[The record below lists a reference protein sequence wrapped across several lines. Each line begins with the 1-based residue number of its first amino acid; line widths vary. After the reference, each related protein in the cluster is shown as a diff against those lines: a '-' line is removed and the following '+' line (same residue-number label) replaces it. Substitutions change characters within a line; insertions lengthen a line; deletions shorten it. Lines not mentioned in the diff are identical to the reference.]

1 MENQNKKCEPTGTFF
16 NWLKIQKPTG
26 TFFNGLKNER
36 KNKMSKVVK
45 FITLGCKVN
54 QYETNAMAQKFL
66 EKGYQ
71 IIEEETPENEEI
83 KPDICIINTCTVT
96 NMSDR
101 KSRQMLR
108 RMKEKNPNTIV
119 VAVGCYAQV
128 AKEELAKISEIDLV
142 LGNNEKVEIVRHIEE
157 YINNHIDNVELEDVM
172 YSKEFSD
179 FGNVT
184 YTEKTRAVIKIQ
196 DGCDRFCSYCI
207 IPYARGRVR
216 SRKPESIVSEI
227 TQIASNGIK
236 EVVIT
241 GIHIASYGK
250 DFSMSKD
257 PELQNY
263 KLIDLLEE
271 INSINGIQRIRLGS
285 IEPLLITEE
294 FVERLKKL
302 EKICH
307 HFHLSLQS
315 GCDETLKRMNRR
327 YTTEQFKEIV
337 RLLRNAYDDVNLTT
351 DVIVGF
357 PGETDEEFS
366 KTYKFL
372 EEIKF
377 YKMHI
382 FKYSPRKGTKAAVMP
397 NQISGDIKE
406 ERSRK
411 LIELSDKNEIEYN
424 ESYIGKNVEVLFE
437 EEKDGI
443 FKGHTQNYI
452 MVYCE
457 LNKNLENQVISVRC
471 EKAEQEHILGN
482 FIVQQ

>member
-1 MENQNKKCEPTGTFF
+1 
-16 NWLKIQKPTG
+16 
-26 TFFNGLKNER
+26 
-36 KNKMSKVVK
+36 MSKVVR

-66 EKGYQ
+66 ERGYQ
-71 IIEEETPENEEI
+71 IIEEITPKNEDI

-108 RMKEKNPNTIV
+108 RMKEKNPATIV

-128 AKEELAKISEIDLV
+128 AKEELAKIPEIDLV
-142 LGNNEKVEIVRHIEE
+142 LGNNEKVEIVRHVEE
-157 YINNHIDNVELEDVM
+157 YLNNHIDNVELDDVM

-179 FGNVT
+179 FGDVT

-216 SRKPESIVSEI
+216 SRKPESIISEI
-227 TQIASNGIK
+227 TQIASKGIK

-250 DFSMSKD
+250 DFAMSKD
-257 PELQNY
+257 DKLKNY
-263 KLIDLLEE
+263 RLIDLLEE
-271 INSINGIQRIRLGS
+271 INQIQGIQRIRLGS

-327 YTTEQFKEIV
+327 YTTEQFKVIV
-337 RLLRNAYDDVNLTT
+337 NLLRDAYEDVNLTT
-351 DVIVGF
+351 DIIVGF

-366 KTYKFL
+366 KTYQFL
-372 EEIKF
+372 DEIKF
-377 YKMHI
+377 YKMHV

-424 ESYIGKNVEVLFE
+424 KSYIGKNVEVLFE
-437 EEKDGI
+437 EEKNGMY
-443 FKGHTQNYI
+443 KGHTQNYI
-452 MVYCE
+452 MVYCKSE
-457 LNKNLENQVISVRC
+457 KNLDNKIVDVVCEN
-471 EKAEQEHILGN
+471 AEQEHIVGKTL
-482 FIVQQ
+482 

>member
-1 MENQNKKCEPTGTFF
+1 
-16 NWLKIQKPTG
+16 
-26 TFFNGLKNER
+26 
-36 KNKMSKVVK
+36 MSKVVR

-66 EKGYQ
+66 ERGYQ
-71 IIEEETPENEEI
+71 IIEEITPKNEDI

-108 RMKEKNPNTIV
+108 RMKEKNPATIV

-128 AKEELAKISEIDLV
+128 AKEELAKIPEIDLV
-142 LGNNEKVEIVRHIEE
+142 LGNNEKVEIVRHVEE
-157 YINNHIDNVELEDVM
+157 YLNNHIDNVELDDVM

-179 FGNVT
+179 FGDVT

-216 SRKPESIVSEI
+216 SRKPESIISEI
-227 TQIASNGIK
+227 TQIASKGIK

-250 DFSMSKD
+250 DFAMSKD
-257 PELQNY
+257 DKLKNY
-263 KLIDLLEE
+263 RLIDLLEE
-271 INSINGIQRIRLGS
+271 INQIQGIQRIRLGS

-337 RLLRNAYDDVNLTT
+337 NLLRDAYEDVNLTT
-351 DVIVGF
+351 DIIVGF

-366 KTYKFL
+366 KTYQFL
-372 EEIKF
+372 DEIKF
-377 YKMHI
+377 YKMHV

-424 ESYIGKNVEVLFE
+424 KSYIGKNVEVLFE
-437 EEKDGI
+437 EEKNGMY
-443 FKGHTQNYI
+443 KGHTQNYI
-452 MVYCE
+452 MVYCKSE
-457 LNKNLENQVISVRC
+457 KNLDNKIVDVVCEN
-471 EKAEQEHILGN
+471 AEQEHIVGKTL
-482 FIVQQ
+482 